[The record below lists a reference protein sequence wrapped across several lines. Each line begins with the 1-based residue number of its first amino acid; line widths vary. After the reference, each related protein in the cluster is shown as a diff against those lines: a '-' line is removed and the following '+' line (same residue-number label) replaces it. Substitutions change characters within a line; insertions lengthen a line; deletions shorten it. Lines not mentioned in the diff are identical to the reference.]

1 MPPVQ
6 SSVIAYIDGYGN
18 LKTTLSYDANKVR
31 PGKRVHVRVNDR
43 KQEATVSDGA
53 FGVRV
58 GELAFAPGSS
68 GWPMQQGGEVRW
80 MEIFLRGGSAW
91 DLFEKPAIGSAVS
104 LT

>member
-1 MPPVQ
+1 MPPVPF
-6 SSVIAYIDGYGN
+6 SVIAYIDGYGN
-18 LKTTLSYDANKVR
+18 LKTTIADDAKKVR
-31 PGKRVHVRVNDR
+31 PGKRLRVRVNDR
-43 KQEATVSDGA
+43 VHEATVSDGA
-53 FGVRV
+53 FAVRH